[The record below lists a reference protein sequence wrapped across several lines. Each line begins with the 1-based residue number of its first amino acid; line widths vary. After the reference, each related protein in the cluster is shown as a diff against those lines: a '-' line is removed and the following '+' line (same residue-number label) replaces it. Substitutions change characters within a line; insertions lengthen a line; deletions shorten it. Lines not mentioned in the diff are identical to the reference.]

1 MESGDTAPHDS
12 VAAEYGAFYQSSLGE
27 LYAHVTVEQM
37 CDHIEA
43 TIGTEDLS
51 VLDVGCGTCTLLSR
65 LADRVDISEARGIDI
80 SERMVER
87 ARARLADAPID
98 RHTVERGDFTEADLG
113 TADYDVVLLQGG
125 VINCIGSPDRVI
137 DRIGRVKT
145 DSGLAFVST
154 ITRYSYALFDLKI
167 RGFEAFTETVTRGHT
182 RDTNDIPIQA
192 LRISDLEDV
201 VAAHDGVRIRDVYP
215 KVSYLNHL
223 PNERQQELLD
233 ERTDAI
239 YEIELDNAK
248 KSEVRHGLQTEVVLQ

>member
-1 MESGDTAPHDS
+1 MESGDTVPHDS
-12 VAAEYGAFYQSSLGE
+12 VAAEYGAFYQTPLGE
-27 LYAHVTVEQM
+27 LYAHITLEQM

-43 TIGTEDLS
+43 VIGTDDLS

-65 LADRVDISEARGIDI
+65 LADRVDISAATGIDI
-80 SERMVER
+80 SEPMVER

-98 RHTVERGDFTEADLG
+98 HYSVECGDFTEADLG

-154 ITRYSYALFDLKI
+154 ITRYSYALFDLKV
-167 RGFEAFTETVTRGHT
+167 RGFETFTETVTRGHT
-182 RDTNDIPIQA
+182 RDMNDIPIQV
-192 LRISDLEDV
+192 LRISDLEATV
-201 VAAHDGVRIRDVYP
+201 SAHDDVRLRDVYP

-233 ERTDAI
+233 ERTEAI

-248 KSEVRHGLQTEVVLQ
+248 ESEVRHGLQTEVVLQ